1 MRKRKQTILFLVV
14 AGCLCALVLVRLP
27 GLIRYNASATD
38 RLLSRVQQL
47 VGELQPGAENSA
59 PIGVAT
65 SEAQDQL
72 QSFLTKNPLELDGH
86 LLLARLE
93 KRMGRTSQSW
103 HALNRAALARP
114 FDTRPPYLLGMLQ
127 LENGMLKE
135 GLLSF
140 SRSLSLGPDQLPQ
153 IFSFCHTIF
162 AGRYER
168 FQFIFPDHPALSE
181 ELGNLLRD
189 AGLVRQGIEAY
200 QKASLQL
207 PGEARLLEKIASGY
221 AKLGE
226 FGKALNSIERAI
238 DLIPG
243 SPRFTCRKAGY
254 LLGLGDSEQSI
265 TLCRALL
272 AADPEYAE
280 AYQLLARCYAS
291 RGETTHEIQTIK
303 NALQRVNRKSLFHQL
318 LGTCYSGVDRHSD
331 ALRQFELGL
340 ETATNDDDRKYA
352 LYGIGHCLL
361 DLDRPT
367 EALSTL
373 ERAQAISLPGNDKP
387 GNLVSALIEKI
398 RQR

>member
-1 MRKRKQTILFLVV
+1 MHQSKQAILFLVV
-14 AGCLCALVLVRLP
+14 AGGLCAFALIRLP
-27 GLIRYNASATD
+27 GLIRYNANATD
-38 RLLSRVQQL
+38 RLLSKAQRL
-47 VGELQPGAENSA
+47 AGEPQPVAENSA
-59 PIGVAT
+59 PTGVAT
-65 SEAQDQL
+65 SEAYDQL
-72 QSFLTKNPLELDGH
+72 QSFLTKKPLELDGH

-93 KRMGRTSQSW
+93 KRMGRMSQSW

-140 SRSLSLGPDQLPQ
+140 SRSLYLGPDQLPQ
-153 IFSFCHTIF
+153 IFSYCHTIF

-189 AGLVRQGIEAY
+189 AGMVRQGIEAY
-200 QKASLQL
+200 QKASLQI
-207 PGEARLLEKIASGY
+207 PGEARLLEKIANGY

-238 DLIPG
+238 DLIPS

-265 TLCRALL
+265 ALCRALL

-280 AYQLLARCYAS
+280 AYRLLARCYAS
-291 RGETTHEIQTIK
+291 RGETTNEIQTIK
-303 NALQRVNRKSLFHQL
+303 SALQRVDRKSRFHQL
-318 LGTCYSGVDRHSD
+318 LGNCYSGADRHSD

-340 ETATNDDDRKYA
+340 ETATNDEERKYA
-352 LYGIGHCLL
+352 LYGIGRCLL

-373 ERAQAISLPGNDKP
+373 EKAQAISLPGNDKP
-387 GNLVSALIEKI
+387 GKLVDSLIEKI
-398 RQR
+398 R